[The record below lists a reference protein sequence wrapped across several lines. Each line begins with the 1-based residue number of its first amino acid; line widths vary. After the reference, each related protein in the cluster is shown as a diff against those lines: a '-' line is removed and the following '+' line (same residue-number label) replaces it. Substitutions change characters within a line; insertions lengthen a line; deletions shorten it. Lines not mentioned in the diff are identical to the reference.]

1 MPLWFLAGVVSLNWR
16 APLRVRAV
24 ALHVY
29 APRYGHVTLVV
40 TRNRHGDEEFLAT
53 NARDLDL
60 TSVVRRKWNRWSV
73 ETVFRDSKQYSGLEA
88 CPCWV
93 DQAWVRHVG
102 RVLLTF
108 VVLQILRQTPGESL
122 VAVKER
128 WQLEVKRN
136 GEQPPP
142 PLRACLPDLPA
153 TA

>member
-1 MPLWFLAGVVSLNWR
+1 M
-16 APLRVRAV
+16 
-24 ALHVY
+24 
-29 APRYGHVTLVV
+29 
-40 TRNRHGDEEFLAT
+40 
-53 NARDLDL
+53 
-60 TSVVRRKWNRWSV
+60 
-73 ETVFRDSKQYSGLEA
+73 
-88 CPCWV
+88 
-93 DQAWVRHVG
+93 G